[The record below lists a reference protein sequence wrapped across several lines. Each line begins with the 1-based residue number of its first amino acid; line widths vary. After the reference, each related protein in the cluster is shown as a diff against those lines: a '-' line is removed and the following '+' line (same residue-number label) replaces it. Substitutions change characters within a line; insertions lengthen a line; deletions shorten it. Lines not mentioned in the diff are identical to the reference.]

1 MKGIQCAGNEC
12 EALLHFNSN
21 FGAHFLQIEY
31 VHVVCLILVVPLD
44 TNFGFLPM
52 IDTSQKPLLYI
63 IPFLMQAVPV
73 LDREYLRTGAFSSSS
88 SSSIV
93 RFFGF
98 VQDQMDPEYYQTK
111 VQGRNTKYR
120 DYVYNGD
127 DDRSAD
133 FDPMMMGGDMELAER
148 QPLVVVPLPFTSEWF
163 REGLS
168 SGNNPGD
175 YNKME
180 NESGN
185 NANSNK
191 RARDDEEG
199 DEAAVSSVDMQIEAA
214 VDNTAEEEGASSPA
228 RNRAKNDAKSPN
240 CVGSTPNALDWW
252 PAGTMGSDE
261 SQIPVLAKVYYDE
274 DGAEGDRLRL
284 NDLVEMVGVVHFDP
298 MEADFGSQQKKQKDP
313 KDDACKSGGCR
324 GMFADELDGFDDLSL
339 MDRCALPPPSL
350 LPRLHVL
357 CYNRIDLDNVA
368 RKITLMATED
378 TPTSSGDTDDRTFAI
393 DALAHHLFAGKREA
407 GEALLMSMAE
417 REASAN
423 SSPGRPMTTPDGTNL
438 GCASLNI
445 TLPTAS
451 ACQSLKARLDA
462 TLRQIIPMVASAD
475 LSLRALAGGG
485 SPSTPAGGMSISS
498 PVKTS
503 EGRLAPSLMQLP
515 KGAALLINQGS
526 LGEGRVGEHGH
537 RTLVALSGLT
547 KNHTVPY
554 RFDGMM
560 DYQFE
565 GDYRVI
571 VISQGS
577 SKNSQ
582 GANTR
587 GEKLL
592 GCTMQFKLSSP
603 EYEADSD
610 HVLPAETAARVRSYI
625 AHCRA
630 NGSENNTENIAL
642 TRAILSQ
649 AEKDFVDR
657 RVANRSD
664 NNSNSKTVEIGEE
677 DFHRWLNVMR
687 LQARSRRFDSAASA
701 EASLGD
707 WEAALTLD
715 DKTKAL

>member
-1 MKGIQCAGNEC
+1 MFGPGGFVGHQ
-12 EALLHFNSN
+12 LN
-21 FGAHFLQIEY
+21 FDHPCTHRAS
-31 VHVVCLILVVPLD
+31 HVTTILS
-44 TNFGFLPM
+44 FSF
-52 IDTSQKPLLYI
+52 
-63 IPFLMQAVPV
+63 QAVPV
-73 LDREYLRTGAFSSSS
+73 LDREYLRTGASSSSS

-127 DDRSAD
+127 DEQGGAD

-168 SGNNPGD
+168 TANNPGD
-175 YNKME
+175 EKME
-180 NESGN
+180 FEKGSDA
-185 NANSNK
+185 NANISNNK
-191 RARDDEEG
+191 RSREE
-199 DEAAVSSVDMQIEAA
+199 EEIHEPAVSCENMRIEAPGNS
-214 VDNTAEEEGASSPA
+214 VTEEEGSASPA

-274 DGAEGDRLRL
+274 DEAEGDRLRL

-298 MEADFGSQQKKQKDP
+298 MEADFGSQQKKQQDS
-313 KDDACKSGGCR
+313 KDDTSGNGGGR

-357 CYNRIDLDNVA
+357 CYNRVDLDKVA
-368 RKITLMATED
+368 RKVTQVADTE
-378 TPTSSGDTDDRTFAI
+378 TSTSLGDTDDRTFAI

-407 GEALLMSMAE
+407 GEALLMALMSMAE
-417 REASAN
+417 REARAH
-423 SSPGRPMTTPDGTNL
+423 SSPGRPMTTPDGTTL

-462 TLRQIIPMVASAD
+462 TLRQIVPVVASAD

-485 SPSTPAGGMSISS
+485 SPSASAGTMSISS

-526 LGEGRVGEHGH
+526 LGEGRVDEHGH

-571 VISQGS
+571 VVSQGS
-577 SKNSQ
+577 SKSSQ
-582 GANTR
+582 NANTR

-625 AHCRA
+625 AHCRTY
-630 NGSENNTENIAL
+630 GSENNEAGNIAL
-642 TRAILSQ
+642 TRAILTQ

-664 NNSNSKTVEIGEE
+664 NSSNSNTKEIGEE
-677 DFHRWLNVMR
+677 DFHRWLNVTR
-687 LQARSRRFDSAASA
+687 LQARSRGLESAAGA

>member
-1 MKGIQCAGNEC
+1 M
-12 EALLHFNSN
+12 
-21 FGAHFLQIEY
+21 
-31 VHVVCLILVVPLD
+31 
-44 TNFGFLPM
+44 
-52 IDTSQKPLLYI
+52 
-63 IPFLMQAVPV
+63 
-73 LDREYLRTGAFSSSS
+73 
-88 SSSIV
+88 
-93 RFFGF
+93 
-98 VQDQMDPEYYQTK
+98 
-111 VQGRNTKYR
+111 
-120 DYVYNGD
+120 
-127 DDRSAD
+127 
-133 FDPMMMGGDMELAER
+133 
-148 QPLVVVPLPFTSEWF
+148 
-163 REGLS
+163 
-168 SGNNPGD
+168 
-175 YNKME
+175 
-180 NESGN
+180 
-185 NANSNK
+185 
-191 RARDDEEG
+191 
-199 DEAAVSSVDMQIEAA
+199 
-214 VDNTAEEEGASSPA
+214 
-228 RNRAKNDAKSPN
+228 
-240 CVGSTPNALDWW
+240 
-252 PAGTMGSDE
+252 
-261 SQIPVLAKVYYDE
+261 
-274 DGAEGDRLRL
+274 
-284 NDLVEMVGVVHFDP
+284 
-298 MEADFGSQQKKQKDP
+298 
-313 KDDACKSGGCR
+313 
-324 GMFADELDGFDDLSL
+324 
-339 MDRCALPPPSL
+339 
-350 LPRLHVL
+350 
-357 CYNRIDLDNVA
+357 
-368 RKITLMATED
+368 
-378 TPTSSGDTDDRTFAI
+378 
-393 DALAHHLFAGKREA
+393 
-407 GEALLMSMAE
+407 
-417 REASAN
+417 
-423 SSPGRPMTTPDGTNL
+423 
-438 GCASLNI
+438 NI

-475 LSLRALAGGG
+475 QSLRALAGGG
-485 SPSTPAGGMSISS
+485 SPSAPAGGMSISS

-603 EYEADSD
+603 EYEAHSD

-625 AHCRA
+625 AHCSA

-677 DFHRWLNVMR
+677 DFHRWLNVTR

>member
-1 MKGIQCAGNEC
+1 
-12 EALLHFNSN
+12 
-21 FGAHFLQIEY
+21 
-31 VHVVCLILVVPLD
+31 
-44 TNFGFLPM
+44 
-52 IDTSQKPLLYI
+52 
-63 IPFLMQAVPV
+63 MQAVPV
-73 LDREYLRTGAFSSSS
+73 LNREYLRTGASSASS

-127 DDRSAD
+127 DEQGSAD
-133 FDPMMMGGDMELAER
+133 VDPMMMGGDMELAER
-148 QPLVVVPLPFTSEWF
+148 QPLLVVPLPFTSEWF

-168 SGNNPGD
+168 SYNDAGD
-175 YNKME
+175 DDKME
-180 NESGN
+180 NEAGN
-185 NANSNK
+185 NTSNNK
-191 RARDDEEG
+191 RAREE
-199 DEAAVSSVDMQIEAA
+199 EEVEESAVSSDNMQIEASPNN
-214 VDNTAEEEGASSPA
+214 VTDEEGASSPA

-261 SQIPVLAKVYYDE
+261 SQIPVLAKVYYD
-274 DGAEGDRLRL
+274 DDDAEGDRLRL

-298 MEADFGSQQKKQKDP
+298 MEADFGSQQKKQEDT
-313 KDDACKSGGCR
+313 KDDACSNGGCR
-324 GMFADELDGFDDLSL
+324 GMFADDLDGFDDLSL

-368 RKITLMATED
+368 RKITLMATEG
-378 TPTSSGDTDDRTFAI
+378 TPTSSEDTDDRTFAI
-393 DALAHHLFAGKREA
+393 DALSHHLFSGKREA
-407 GEALLMSMAE
+407 GEALLMTLMSMAE

-423 SSPGRPMTTPDGTNL
+423 SSPGRPMTTQNGTTL

-445 TLPTAS
+445 TFPTAS

-485 SPSTPAGGMSISS
+485 SPSVSAGGMSISS

-526 LGEGRVGEHGH
+526 LGEGRVDEHGH

-560 DYQFE
+560 DYHFE

-571 VISQGS
+571 VVSQGS

-592 GCTMQFKLSSP
+592 GCTMQFKLNSL

-610 HVLPAETAARVRSYI
+610 HVLPAETAARLRSYI
-625 AHCRA
+625 ARCRA
-630 NGSENNTENIAL
+630 RDTEKKVQNIAL
-642 TRAILSQ
+642 SRAILSQ

-657 RVANRSD
+657 RVATRSD
-664 NNSNSKTVEIGEE
+664 NNTNSTAAEIGEE
-677 DFHRWLNVMR
+677 DFHRWLNVTR
-687 LQARSRRFDSAASA
+687 LQTRSRGFGCALST

-715 DKTKAL
+715 DKMKAL